1 MKPLDFLLDG
11 KSLTILFLLGLAAFH
26 TTAQERPKVFS
37 HPPTSFS
44 AEDDKFPG
52 AASLPE
58 CVRHLLASDDH
69 VVNALKYENRSPEQL
84 PAEWF
89 TASEKDLGQNNGKL
103 LIVMGAGLMRGA
115 NINPF
120 WIFRTSAQSCDL
132 LLNVG
137 AHDLDILRA
146 RTNGLPDISIVS
158 LTAIRYFEAKFSFD
172 GRGYQEVSRSSG
184 PIGEEVPVD
193 LSYYDT
199 RKPLV
204 QGVAQNPDTV
214 LSEARAWLWKQWWL
228 EKPSYLTVTLHSKE
242 GDETST
248 TYFIR
253 KTGGQLD
260 VLIRIHRVLV
270 DRRHHVRAGHPLVED
285 EILVA
290 SDVQRRW
297 ALENNPDRTVEVPE
311 GQEVEP
317 DLYELYMIDDSESN
331 VVIL

>member
-1 MKPLDFLLDG
+1 MKHSHFPLNG
-11 KSLTILFLLGLAAFH
+11 RSLTILLIFGLTAFRAAG
-26 TTAQERPKVFS
+26 QEAAKTLS

-44 AEDDKFPG
+44 MEDDKFPG
-52 AASLPE
+52 AVPLPD
-58 CVRHLLASDDH
+58 CVRRLLTSDDH
-69 VVNALKYENRSPEQL
+69 VVNTLQYADLTPEQL
-84 PAEWF
+84 PEEWF
-89 TASEKDLGQNNGKL
+89 TVSEKDLGQNNGKL
-103 LIVMGAGLMRGA
+103 LVVMGASQMRGA

-120 WIFRTSAQSCDL
+120 WIFQQFERSCRL
-132 LLNVG
+132 LLDVG
-137 AHDLDILRA
+137 AHDLEILDSK
-146 RTNGLPDISIVS
+146 TNGLPDIEIDAA
-158 LTAIRYFEAKFSFD
+158 TAVWYFENLFKFD

-193 LSYYDT
+193 LSHYDT

-204 QGVAQNPDTV
+204 QGVTQNPDPV

-253 KTGGQLD
+253 KMGGRLD
-260 VLIRIHRVLV
+260 VLIRIHRALV
-270 DRRHHVRAGHPLVED
+270 DRSPHVRAGHPLIED

-297 ALENNPDRTVEVPE
+297 ALKNNPDRTVEVPE
-311 GQEVEP
+311 GQEAEP
-317 DLYELYMIDDSESN
+317 DSYELYMIDDSGGN